1 MKSYD
6 AGPTVSPIIEE
17 TIGENFE
24 RVARTHPDVDAL
36 VDVAGGRR
44 WTYRELD
51 AEVNRV
57 ARGLMSRGIA
67 AGDRVGIWAPNCA
80 EWVLVQYAT
89 AKIGAILVNINPA
102 YRTHEL
108 AYALNHSGVSTLIC
122 ATAFKSSDYVAMVDL
137 VRPEVPALRHVV
149 FIGTAD
155 WDELVAGAQQV
166 TEVALRE
173 RMSQLSNTD
182 PINIQYTSGTT
193 GYPKAATLS
202 HRNVL
207 NNGYFVTESIHLE
220 AGDRLCLPV
229 PFYHCFGM
237 VMGNLGC
244 TTHGATIVVPAPG
257 FDPVRT
263 LEAIEHERCV
273 GVYGVP
279 TMFIAMLADP
289 DFARRDLSSLRTGI
303 MAGSVCPVEVMKRC
317 IDDMHMTG
325 VAIAYGMTE
334 TSPVSCQTLF
344 DDDLDRRT
352 TTVGRV
358 HPHIEVKI
366 VDPGSGE
373 AVERGHSGELCTR
386 GYSVMLGYWND
397 EDHTREVLDAEGW
410 MHTGDLAV
418 MREDGYCAIIGRIKD
433 MVIRGGEN
441 IYPREIEEFL
451 LTHPDIED
459 VQVVGVPDEKYG
471 EELCAWVRMRADRVA
486 LDVAAVRAFAS
497 GRLAHYKIPRYVH
510 VVESFPMT
518 VTGKV
523 RKVDMRAQAMEL
535 LGLREP
541 GQSHG
546 K

>member
-6 AGPTVSPIIEE
+6 AGESVSPIMEE

-24 RVARTHPDVDAL
+24 RITRAHPDIDAL
-36 VDVAGGRR
+36 VEASGGRR

-51 AEVNRV
+51 TEINRV
-57 ARGLMSRGIA
+57 ARGLMSLGIA

-80 EWVLVQYAT
+80 EWVLTQYAT
-89 AKIGAILVNINPA
+89 AKIGAILVAINPA

-108 AYALNHSGVSTLIC
+108 AYALKQSGVRTLIS
-122 ATAFKSSDYVAMVDL
+122 ATAFKSSDYVTMVNQ
-137 VRPEVPALRHVV
+137 VRPDISTLLDVM
-149 FIGTAD
+149 FIGTPD
-155 WDELVAGAQQV
+155 WTDLVAGAQQV
-166 TEVALRE
+166 SEAALRD

-193 GYPKAATLS
+193 GYPKGATLS

-207 NNGYFVTESIHLE
+207 NNGYFVTEAIHLE

-229 PFYHCFGM
+229 PLYHCFGM

-244 TTHGATIVVPAPG
+244 TTHGATIVVPAPV
-257 FDPVRT
+257 FDPGRT
-263 LEAIEHERCV
+263 LDAIERERCV

-279 TMFIAMLADP
+279 TMFLAMLADP
-289 DFARRDLSSLRTGI
+289 DFVRRDLSSLRTGI

-317 IDDMHMTG
+317 IDEMHMTE

-352 TTVGRV
+352 ATVGRA
-358 HPHIEVKI
+358 HPHVEVQI
-366 VDPGSGE
+366 VDPDTG
-373 AVERGHSGELCTR
+373 AVVERGQSGELCTR

-397 EDHTREVLDAEGW
+397 EEHTREVLDADGW
-410 MHTGDLAV
+410 MHSGDLAV
-418 MREDGYCAIIGRIKD
+418 MREDGYCSIIGRIKD

-459 VQVVGVPDEKYG
+459 VQVIGVPDEKYG
-471 EELCAWVRMRADRVA
+471 EELCAWVRMRADRAV
-486 LDVAAVRAFAS
+486 LDAGAVRAFAV

-510 VVESFPMT
+510 IVDSFPMT

-523 RKVDMRAQAMEL
+523 RKVDMRAQAVEL
-535 LGLREP
+535 LGLQDP
-541 GQSHG
+541 GRAHG

>member
-6 AGPTVSPIIEE
+6 AGSVASPIIEE

-24 RVARTHPDVDAL
+24 RVARAYPDIDAL
-36 VDVAGGRR
+36 VDVPGGRR

-51 AEVNRV
+51 TEINHV
-57 ARGLMSRGIA
+57 ARGLMSLGIA

-108 AYALNHSGVSTLIC
+108 TYALNQSGVRTLIC
-122 ATAFKSSDYVAMVDL
+122 ATAFKSSDYVAMTNQ
-137 VRPEVPALRHVV
+137 VRPDSSTLLDVV
-149 FIGTAD
+149 FIGTSDWAD
-155 WDELVAGAQQV
+155 LVGGAEQV
-166 TEVALRE
+166 SEAALRD

-193 GYPKAATLS
+193 GYPKGATLS

-220 AGDRLCLPV
+220 AGDRLCVPV

-237 VMGNLGC
+237 VLGNLGC

-257 FDPVRT
+257 FDPACT
-263 LEAIEHERCV
+263 LDAIERERCV

-289 DFARRDLSSLRTGI
+289 DFAQRDLSSLRTGI

-317 IDDMHMTG
+317 IDELRMDE

-344 DDDLDRRT
+344 DDDLERRT
-352 TTVGRV
+352 ATVGRA
-358 HPHIEVKI
+358 HPHVEVQV
-366 VDPGSGE
+366 VDPDTG
-373 AVERGHSGELCTR
+373 AVVERGQSGELCTR

-397 EDHTREVLDAEGW
+397 EEHTREVIDADGW

-418 MREDGYCAIIGRIKD
+418 MREDGYCTIIGRIKD

-441 IYPREIEEFL
+441 ISPREIEEFL

-471 EELCAWVRMRADRVA
+471 EELCAWLRMRTGCLA
-486 LDVAAVRAFAS
+486 LDAGAVRAFAA

-510 VVESFPMT
+510 IVDSFPMT

-523 RKVDMRAQAMEL
+523 RKVDMRAQAVEL
-535 LGLREP
+535 LGLQEP
-541 GQSHG
+541 GRTHG